1 MGSANDFRD
10 KSQVFL
16 EYLKSVG
23 DIDDACIMASL
34 DPRTIEKWRKQY
46 KDFDHAVDQ
55 AFEQFR
61 DTLPIVLK
69 NEARRQLANAV
80 FGRNAVVN
88 TRITNRYDANGE
100 LIDRTE
106 VVETIAQGAQRW
118 AIERVLDDK
127 QIPKIESALKVLA
140 EAGFLPKTL
149 TERTL
154 AVLEDKQDS
163 IQKIFTEYYPDT
175 QTETQKGLSE
185 SIVNQIRQEIL
196 GDGELPEM
204 ETIDI
209 EVSNND

>member
-1 MGSANDFRD
+1 
-10 KSQVFL
+10 
-16 EYLKSVG
+16 
-23 DIDDACIMASL
+23 MASL
-34 DPRTIEKWRKQY
+34 DIRTIEKWRKQY
-46 KDFDHAVDQ
+46 QDFDYGITQ

-88 TRITNRYDANGE
+88 TRITSRYDANGE

-106 VVETIAQGAQRW
+106 VVDTIAQGAQRW

-127 QIPKIESALKVLA
+127 QVLKIESALKVLA
-140 EAGFLPKTL
+140 EAGYLPKTL

-154 AVLEDKQDS
+154 AVLENKQDS
-163 IQKIFTEYYPDT
+163 IQKLFTEYYPDT

-196 GDGELPEM
+196 GNGELPEM

-209 EVSNND
+209 EVSND